1 MPEPSSFQTVVPV
14 TRIGPRAVAE
24 DERSADTPGVAV
36 ALRHASIVKP
46 YDARLFP
53 LAAPSSTQARAF
65 RLLRHRLLAHGD
77 PRVIVVTSARPGEGK
92 TTCAASLAL
101 VLSEESFAN
110 VLLVEG
116 NQERPA
122 LAQVFGVPPLEAALP
137 AVETG
142 NYPVT
147 GLEGTR
153 LSLAALGVPGGAR
166 LDRGGVRRAMT
177 ELREAYD
184 YVLIDAASVLESA
197 DVDVLAEVAS
207 GVLVTA
213 RARTTKKSEL
223 VRALEM
229 LSPEPV
235 LGVVLLDA

>member
-1 MPEPSSFQTVVPV
+1 
-14 TRIGPRAVAE
+14 
-24 DERSADTPGVAV
+24 V
-36 ALRHASIVKP
+36 ALRHACIVTP

-53 LAAPSSTQARAF
+53 LAAPSSPQARAV

-77 PRVIVVTSARPGEGK
+77 PRVILVTSARPNEGK

-101 VLSEESFAN
+101 VFAEESFAK
-110 VLLVEG
+110 VLLVEA

-122 LAQVFGVPPLEAALP
+122 LARAFGVPPLEAALP

-147 GLEGTR
+147 GLDGTR
-153 LSLAALGVPGGAR
+153 LSLAGLGAPGSGR

-184 YVLIDAASVLESA
+184 YVLLDAASVLESA

-207 GVLVTA
+207 GVLVAA
-213 RARTTKKSEL
+213 RARATKKSDL

-235 LGVVLLDA
+235 LGVVLLEA